1 MQPINTDQAARA
13 NPHLDPTKLGELL
26 EDLRTMPRPPKRGYR
41 LAPVGSDPVVR
52 VRDPWRTNNPQRC
65 SRPCCQD

>member
-1 MQPINTDQAARA
+1 MQTMNLDQAKRS

-26 EDLRTMPRPPKRGYR
+26 EDLRTMPRPPKKGYR
-41 LAPVGSDPVVR
+41 LAPVGSNPVKAVD
-52 VRDPWRTNNPQRC
+52 VWNTNGAQRC